1 MTRGAERKISSHLR
15 PSLSLLRR
23 QEWVYTVFALRTKNE
38 QSASSNT
45 VNFIGPIPAYA
56 GMTKNACARRD
67 DEQQNKRK
75 KMKRIIIFTM
85 MILIAVPAV
94 AVSVCAKDSVVT
106 VVLDPSIGGN
116 SYTHNNSTGTWKT
129 VFSYGNVSGISTC
142 VATAPS
148 GSRGTVKTADGTH
161 LSASGGQTSGQYCW
175 CKMTHPM
182 SSLWAVRGDYGSAS
196 YCASHCTDACG
207 DNVRAHAD
215 LRGGLFGSVA
225 AANAAF

>member
-1 MTRGAERKISSHLR
+1 
-15 PSLSLLRR
+15 
-23 QEWVYTVFALRTKNE
+23 
-38 QSASSNT
+38 
-45 VNFIGPIPAYA
+45 
-56 GMTKNACARRD
+56 
-67 DEQQNKRK
+67 
-75 KMKRIIIFTM
+75 MKRM
-85 MILIAVPAV
+85 MVILGFILIAVPAV
-94 AVSVCAKDSVVT
+94 AVSVCVKDSVVT

-148 GSRGTVKTADGTH
+148 GSMGTVKTADGTH

-182 SSLWAVRGDYGSAS
+182 SSLWAFRADRGSAS
-196 YCASHCTDACG
+196 DCASSCTDYCG
-207 DNVRAHAD
+207 NRVQGNAA

>member
-1 MTRGAERKISSHLR
+1 MVKGKGEK
-15 PSLSLLRR
+15 R
-23 QEWVYTVFALRTKNE
+23 QKG
-38 QSASSNT
+38 
-45 VNFIGPIPAYA
+45 I
-56 GMTKNACARRD
+56 
-67 DEQQNKRK
+67 
-75 KMKRIIIFTM
+75 KMKRM
-85 MILIAVPAV
+85 MVILGFILIAVPAV

-148 GSRGTVKTADGTH
+148 GSMGTVKTADGTH

-182 SSLWAVRGDYGSAS
+182 SSLWAFNNDNGSAS
-196 YCASHCTDACG
+196 RCASACTGYCG
-207 DNVRAHAD
+207 RNVQNYAA

>member
-1 MTRGAERKISSHLR
+1 
-15 PSLSLLRR
+15 
-23 QEWVYTVFALRTKNE
+23 
-38 QSASSNT
+38 
-45 VNFIGPIPAYA
+45 
-56 GMTKNACARRD
+56 
-67 DEQQNKRK
+67 
-75 KMKRIIIFTM
+75 MKRVMVILGM
-85 MILIAVPAV
+85 MLFAIPAV

-106 VVLDPSIGGN
+106 VVLDPSINGS

-148 GSRGTVKTADGTH
+148 GSMGTVKTADGAH

-182 SSLWAVRGDYGSAS
+182 SSLWAFYAGYGSAS
-196 YCASHCTDACG
+196 GCASSCTDHCG
-207 DNVRAHAD
+207 NYVRSYAA